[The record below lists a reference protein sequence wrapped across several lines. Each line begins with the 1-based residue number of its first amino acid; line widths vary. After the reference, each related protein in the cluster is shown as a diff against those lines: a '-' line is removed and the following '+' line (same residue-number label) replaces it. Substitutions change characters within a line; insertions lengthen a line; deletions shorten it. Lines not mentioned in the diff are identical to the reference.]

1 MQVPILRSTY
11 KTLTERIA
19 ALKKDIDQNSKDI
32 GAAAALG
39 DLKENSAYHSARE
52 RQVLLL
58 ERMQRFN
65 GYLRGRIIDV
75 NGDRPEKIT
84 FGCSVAVIDDRTGA
98 NHTFNIVGPVEY
110 ELDLV
115 SDMVTISAPMARLL
129 TGKQVG
135 DKIEVNFGSNSW
147 TGTITSIKAIA

>member
-1 MQVPILRSTY
+1 
-11 KTLTERIA
+11 
-19 ALKKDIDQNSKDI
+19 
-32 GAAAALG
+32 
-39 DLKENSAYHSARE
+39 RE

-84 FGCSVAVIDDRTGA
+84 FGCSVAVVDDKSGA

-129 TGKQVG
+129 MGKQVG
-135 DKIEVNFGSNSW
+135 DKVEVSFGSNAW